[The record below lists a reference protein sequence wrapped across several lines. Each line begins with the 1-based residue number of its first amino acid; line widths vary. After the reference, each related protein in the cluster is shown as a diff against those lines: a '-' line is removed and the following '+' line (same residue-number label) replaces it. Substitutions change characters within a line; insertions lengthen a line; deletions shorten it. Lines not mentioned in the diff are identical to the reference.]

1 MAKKKSNHAA
11 TTKKMQALLAE
22 IAQLRLLGA
31 YTGIVGVES
40 GGNLR
45 LLFFGGQHSWQI
57 VKGSCVNALHSRACF
72 NGQSY

>member
-45 LLFFGGQHSWQI
+45 LLFFGGQHS
-57 VKGSCVNALHSRACF
+57 
-72 NGQSY
+72 